1 MRTTRFAYGLV
12 VEPTFS
18 EAWKDINKP
27 LRIPIPPRSATVEA
41 QSIHRAHLLETSQMA
56 TAAQMQ
62 VHDYQMGNDTLPV
75 TAALR
80 TDPSVA
86 GSDATFDRMH
96 AQAHQ
101 HMESVHGARVQ
112 RQYEA
117 DASALLQGQRRGDL
131 MHIHAQGQGHSV
143 IEGERGSAA
152 LQSFRI
158 DSDGEDLE
166 GESPPPR
173 MRGVH
178 HGVAVRLPATGNRA
192 PQPQLP
198 SFRELNHGQR
208 ASGSGSASVREGE
221 DRSYDAL
228 RSESLNRVT
237 NAYLGK

>member
-1 MRTTRFAYGLV
+1 MRTTRYAQGLV
-12 VEPTFS
+12 VEPTFN

-41 QSIHRAHLLETSQMA
+41 QSIHRAHLLEVSQMA

-86 GSDATFDRMH
+86 GSDPVFDRMH

-101 HMESVHGARVQ
+101 HMESVHGALVQ

-152 LQSFRI
+152 LQRFRI
-158 DSDGEDLE
+158 DSDGEGSG
-166 GESPPPR
+166 GESPRPR

-178 HGVAVRLPATGNRA
+178 HGVAVRLPATGNRV

-198 SFRELNHGQR
+198 SFREANHGQR
-208 ASGSGSASVREGE
+208 ASGSAAASVREGE
-221 DRSYDAL
+221 DRSYDAM
-228 RSESLNRVT
+228 RSETLNRVT

>member
-1 MRTTRFAYGLV
+1 MRTTRYAQGLV

-41 QSIHRAHLLETSQMA
+41 QSIHRAHLLEVSQMA
-56 TAAQMQ
+56 TAAHMQ

-86 GSDATFDRMH
+86 GSDTVFDRMH
-96 AQAHQ
+96 AQAQQ
-101 HMESVHGARVQ
+101 HVESVHGTLVQ

-117 DASALLQGQRRGDL
+117 DASALLQGQRQGDL

-152 LQSFRI
+152 LERFHI
-158 DSDGEDLE
+158 ASDGEGSG
-166 GESPPPR
+166 GEPPPPR

-178 HGVAVRLPATGNRA
+178 HGVAVRLPATGNRV

-198 SFRELNHGQR
+198 SFREANH
-208 ASGSGSASVREGE
+208 
-221 DRSYDAL
+221 
-228 RSESLNRVT
+228 
-237 NAYLGK
+237 